1 MVVWDFTTFLP
12 CTALEMRSR
21 DALRLKEMKMLK
33 LYASRSLLLGLC
45 IPRQFFMKHYAMQV
59 VQDPENEGDVSSA
72 AEDRKQTVF
81 DTEPQEKSSSG
92 PISELI
98 VPVSS
103 ACTCLTP
110 TVLHSLCRLG
120 HGRVHQV
127 ILGLVDSN
135 GVVTRCCLY
144 DYIQAPLGGTGT
156 AQLRP
161 SAS

>member
-1 MVVWDFTTFLP
+1 
-12 CTALEMRSR
+12 
-21 DALRLKEMKMLK
+21 MKK
-33 LYASRSLLLGLC
+33 C
-45 IPRQFFMKHYAMQV
+45 AMQV
-59 VQDPENEGDVSSA
+59 VQDPEKEVGVSSSV
-72 AEDRKQTVF
+72 EDRKKTIF
-81 DTEPQEKSSSG
+81 DTKLQQDSERNKER
-92 PISELI
+92 ISELI

-103 ACTCLTP
+103 SCTCLTP
-110 TVLHSLCRLG
+110 RVVHSLCRLG

-161 SAS
+161 S

>member
-1 MVVWDFTTFLP
+1 
-12 CTALEMRSR
+12 
-21 DALRLKEMKMLK
+21 
-33 LYASRSLLLGLC
+33 
-45 IPRQFFMKHYAMQV
+45 MKHDAMQV
-59 VQDPENEGDVSSA
+59 VQDPESEGGVRSA
-72 AEDRKQTVF
+72 GEDKKQTVF
-81 DTEPQEKSSSG
+81 DTESQRKSDSTEG

-98 VPVSS
+98 VPVGSS
-103 ACTCLTP
+103 CTCLTP
-110 TVLHSLCRLG
+110 TILHSLCRLG

-161 SAS
+161 STS